1 MSTTKPD
8 RAPKL
13 TKSNKYERSKIC
25 QNIRQLKLGKRVIAN
40 FKTVVTTFGKDPP
53 ARTLGDSVWNGNES
67 KADESLVKYE
77 ETARVCC
84 PAIVRFLGKPSFA
97 KVLFFAWTFDFYCG
111 CMHTLFH
118 LQQGEWVGVELMRPI
133 GKHDGSVNGIRYF
146 QAENNCGL
154 FVKPRS
160 IHLCQGIKRGLCVN
174 LLNAFLSFHNAV
186 SM

>member
-1 MSTTKPD
+1 MYVCLFNSPGFTSSSFRTRSSSMSTTKAD

-97 KVLFFAWTFDFYCG
+97 KVLFFAWTFDFHCG
-111 CMHTLFH
+111 CMHTIVSPAT
-118 LQQGEWVGVELMRPI
+118 GGMGWCRTDETNR
-133 GKHDGSVNGIRYF
+133 
-146 QAENNCGL
+146 QA
-154 FVKPRS
+154 
-160 IHLCQGIKRGLCVN
+160 
-174 LLNAFLSFHNAV
+174 
-186 SM
+186 